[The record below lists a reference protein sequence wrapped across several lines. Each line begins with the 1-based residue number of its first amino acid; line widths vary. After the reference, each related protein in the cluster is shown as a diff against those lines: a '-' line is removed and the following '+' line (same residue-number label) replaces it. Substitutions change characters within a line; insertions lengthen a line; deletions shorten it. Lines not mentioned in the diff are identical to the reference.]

1 MLNWKERLRGGVVQG
16 VLQLD
21 LGEASEHNDFKAT
34 VLAHKGVHFFIS
46 GRSGRSLIER
56 RHINVRGR
64 WLGGFCMRWIFQ
76 KCVAYLRFFA
86 FVGYFFGR
94 IKELNFTLPFSKRR
108 ASRTRCGGIAL

>member
-21 LGEASEHNDFKAT
+21 LGEASDHNDFKAT

-46 GRSGRSLIER
+46 GRSGRSLIEQ

-76 KCVAYLRFFA
+76 KCVAYLRCFF
-86 FVGYFFGR
+86 FF
-94 IKELNFTLPFSKRR
+94 LHLL
-108 ASRTRCGGIAL
+108 GISLAV